1 MIELPDSKGHFGVF
15 GGRYVPETLFS
26 ALQELDEKYREV
38 KGDPEFR
45 SEFLY
50 LLKHYLGRPT
60 PLYLASNLSKRVGN
74 GNRIYLKREDLNHT
88 GAHKMNNTI
97 GQGLL
102 TKRLGKRRV
111 IAETGA
117 GMHGVATATAAAL
130 LGLECEIF
138 MGEIDIARQAPN
150 VDRMKML
157 GAKVTAAMSGTRTL
171 KDAVNEAFRC
181 WTTNV
186 TSTNYI
192 MGSVVGP
199 HPFPAMVRDFQRVIG
214 DEAREQIM
222 ELEGRLPDM
231 VTACV
236 GGGSNAMGIFYPFIG
251 DETVELVGVEAAG
264 KGLDT
269 ALHGASINKGS
280 VGVLHGAMSFMLQDE
295 GGQVLETHSVS
306 AGLDY
311 PGVGPEHAWLKANG
325 RARYESATDD
335 EAMDAFYLLCREEGI
350 LPALESSH
358 AIAWLLN
365 NDIGENKTVILCLS
379 GRGDKDM
386 QYVSGLRQSPAGAKK

>member
-45 SEFLY
+45 NEFLY
-50 LLKHYLGRPT
+50 HLRHYLGRPT
-60 PLYLASNLSKRVGN
+60 PLYLARNLSKRVGN

-102 TKRLGKRRV
+102 TKRLGKKRV

-157 GAKVTAAMSGTRTL
+157 GATVTAAMSGTRTL

-251 DETVELVGVEAAG
+251 DEAVELVGVEAAG

-269 ALHGASINKGS
+269 ALHGASISRGS
-280 VGVLHGAMSFMLQDE
+280 IGVLHGAMSFMLQDE

-335 EAMDAFYLLCREEGI
+335 EAMEAFYLLCREEGI

>member
-45 SEFLY
+45 NEFLY
-50 LLKHYLGRPT
+50 HLRHYLGRPT

-130 LGLECEIF
+130 LGLECEVF

-157 GAKVTAAMSGTRTL
+157 GATVTAAMSGTRTL

-335 EAMDAFYLLCREEGI
+335 EAMEAFYLLCREEGI

>member
-1 MIELPDSKGHFGVF
+1 MIELPDSKGHFGIF

-45 SEFLY
+45 NEFLY
-50 LLKHYLGRPT
+50 HLRHYLGRPT
-60 PLYLASNLSKRVGN
+60 PLYLARNLSNRVGN

-102 TKRLGKRRV
+102 TKRLGKKRV

-130 LGLECEIF
+130 LGLECEVF

-150 VDRMKML
+150 VDRMKLL

-171 KDAVNEAFRC
+171 KDAVNEALRS

-186 TSTNYI
+186 TTTHYM

-214 DEAREQIM
+214 DEAKEQLF
-222 ELEGRLPDM
+222 ELENRLPDM
-231 VTACV
+231 VVACV

-269 ALHGASINKGS
+269 ALHGASINRGS
-280 VGVLHGAMSFMLQDE
+280 VGVLHGAMSLMLQDE

-311 PGVGPEHAWLKANG
+311 PGVGPEHAWLNANG

-386 QYVSGLRQSPAGAKK
+386 QYVSGLKQSPAGVKK

>member
-38 KGDPEFR
+38 KDDPEFR

-50 LLKHYLGRPT
+50 HLRHYLGRPT
-60 PLYLASNLSKRVGN
+60 PLYLARNLSKRVGN

-130 LGLECEIF
+130 LGLECEVF

-157 GAKVTAAMSGTRTL
+157 GATVTAAMSGTRTL

-214 DEAREQIM
+214 DEAREQIL

-269 ALHGASINKGS
+269 ALHGASISRGS
-280 VGVLHGAMSFMLQDE
+280 IGVLHGAMSFMLQDE

-386 QYVSGLRQSPAGAKK
+386 QYISGLRQSPAGAKK

>member
-1 MIELPDSKGHFGVF
+1 M
-15 GGRYVPETLFS
+15 
-26 ALQELDEKYREV
+26 
-38 KGDPEFR
+38 
-45 SEFLY
+45 
-50 LLKHYLGRPT
+50 
-60 PLYLASNLSKRVGN
+60 
-74 GNRIYLKREDLNHT
+74 
-88 GAHKMNNTI
+88 
-97 GQGLL
+97 
-102 TKRLGKRRV
+102 
-111 IAETGA
+111 
-117 GMHGVATATAAAL
+117 
-130 LGLECEIF
+130 
-138 MGEIDIARQAPN
+138 
-150 VDRMKML
+150 
-157 GAKVTAAMSGTRTL
+157 
-171 KDAVNEAFRC
+171 
-181 WTTNV
+181 
-186 TSTNYI
+186 

-214 DEAREQIM
+214 DEAKEQLF
-222 ELEGRLPDM
+222 ELENRLPDM
-231 VTACV
+231 VVACV

-269 ALHGASINKGS
+269 ALHGASINRGS
-280 VGVLHGAMSFMLQDE
+280 VGVLHGAMSLMLQDE

-311 PGVGPEHAWLKANG
+311 PGVGPEHAWLNANG

-386 QYVSGLRQSPAGAKK
+386 QYVSGLKQSPAGVKK